1 MPLCR
6 SLLPAPARRFSR
18 RSSSLRSP
26 MARAP
31 PSRRPLLAM
40 AADPDP
46 AVCSPSSASAL
57 SLLRARARRSSQLAC
72 APSST
77 LALACFLQHLP
88 MVAAPSTPSSRSS
101 LSAAVRSASSSRA
114 RASLVPARISPDL
127 SASTPRCRRRVW
139 DPTCHR
145 DRRRI
150 VGFHPPWRFHFLA
163 ILHRQLR
170 SCSLAILLSTS

>member
-1 MPLCR
+1 
-6 SLLPAPARRFSR
+6 
-18 RSSSLRSP
+18 